1 MDTVMRLRRTS
12 IRVRVFMLVLV
23 PLLALIGVYSF
34 AVAGQLST
42 AVGLSNAGKVAAAT
56 ITPMSSVLVGLNT
69 ERSLAVAYLGTRS
82 GSFLTEYQAQAAATD
97 KAVKVL
103 EDISG
108 SGPVTAN
115 ASALEKEAAATFL
128 SDAATL
134 PALRSSVA
142 DLAITSSAVIAQYS
156 AIVSDGIQVDAQSLQ
171 ETYVSQS
178 LATTSR
184 QEVNLYE
191 SEMLVLQENDVYTSA
206 VIAGRVSASTQMTFG
221 QLVSVRRYLVQEAV
235 PQLDAEAAAIYQ
247 RNVPASLSLSL
258 ARVEDQVIQAPA
270 GAKPPVPLAEWQA
283 TVKNYATNLEVMLT
297 QGPNWIQS
305 QVTASAR
312 SALVTLITAAILGLL
327 AVIASVVI
335 SAIMGRRLLRR
346 LADLRESALTLAHRQ
361 LPGLMARLRQ
371 GERVDIDA
379 EAPPTKSSV
388 DELDQVQE
396 AFTVVHRAAVA
407 AAVDESNMRRGINE
421 VFRNLAR
428 RSQLLLQRQLAL
440 LDSMERRAEEPD
452 QLADLFRIDHL
463 TTRMRRHA
471 EGLIIL
477 SGESTGRNWR
487 EPVPIFDVI
496 RAAVAEV
503 EDYTR
508 VNIEVQVKTAL
519 AGRAVA
525 DVIHLLAELI
535 ENATAF
541 SPPDARVT
549 IQGQLVARGLAVEV
563 QDLGLGILDEQ
574 LKQINRDLAN
584 PPDFD
589 LSRSDRLGLF
599 IAGRLAARHGIS
611 VTLRQSSYGGV
622 IAVVVIPG
630 QLVVTEGAEL
640 GTAAG
645 GGGTGAGAGGGL
657 ARRPRPR
664 AALYRGTDDAAVE
677 LAPGPQA
684 AQSSWWTRQR
694 VSGRHA
700 GGGAQEHSAEGG
712 EPSASGSPGPDGVNR
727 GG

>member
-1 MDTVMRLRRTS
+1 MRLRRTS
-12 IRVRVFMLVLV
+12 IRVRVFLLVLI
-23 PLLALIGVYSF
+23 PLLALIGVYGF
-34 AVAGQLST
+34 AVAGELGT
-42 AVGLSNAGKVAAAT
+42 AVGLSNAGKVAGAT
-56 ITPMSSVLVGLNT
+56 ITPTSKLLVALNA
-69 ERSLAVAYLGTRS
+69 ERSLAVGYLGTGS
-82 GSFLTEYQAQAAATD
+82 GTFLTEYRAQAAGTD
-97 KAVKVL
+97 KALRVL

-115 ASALEKEAAATFL
+115 ASPLEKSAAASFL
-128 SDAATL
+128 TAAKTL
-134 PALRSSVA
+134 PALRSQVA
-142 DLAITSSAVIAQYS
+142 DRGVSSSSVITQYS
-156 AIVSDGIQVDAQSLQ
+156 AIVSDGIQVIAQSLQ

-178 LATTSR
+178 LAATSR
-184 QEVNLYE
+184 EEVNLYE
-191 SEMLVLQENDVYTSA
+191 SEMLVLQENDVYTAALLGGRLSA
-206 VIAGRVSASTQMTFG
+206 ADQMSFG
-221 QLVSVRRYLVQEAV
+221 QLVSVRRYLVAEAV
-235 PQLDAEAAAIYQ
+235 PQLDAEASSLYQ
-247 RNVPASLSLSL
+247 RYVPSKLSL
-258 ARVEDQVIQAPA
+258 AFAHLEDQVIQAPA
-270 GAKPPVPLAEWQA
+270 NGKPPVPLTTWQA
-283 TVKNYATNLEVMLT
+283 TVKEYATNLEVMLT

-312 SALVTLITAAILGLL
+312 SALVTLIVAAILGLL
-327 AVIASVVI
+327 AVVASVVF
-335 SAIMGRRLLRR
+335 SAVMGRRLLRR

-361 LPGLMARLRQ
+361 LPSLMARLRR

-379 EAPPTKSSV
+379 EAPLAKSSV

-407 AAVDESNMRRGINE
+407 AAVDEANLRGGVNE

-428 RSQLLLQRQLAL
+428 RSQLLLQRQLTL
-440 LDSMERRAEEPD
+440 LDGMERRAEEPD

-508 VNIEVQVKTAL
+508 VNVEIRVKTAL
-519 AGRAVA
+519 VGRAVA

-549 IQGQLVARGLAVEV
+549 VVGHLVGHGFAIEV
-563 QDLGLGILDEQ
+563 QDLGLGIPDGQ
-574 LKQINRDLAN
+574 LAEINRDLAS

-599 IAGRLAARHGIS
+599 IAGRLAARHAIT

-622 IAVVVIPG
+622 IAVVVLPG
-630 QLVVTEGAEL
+630 QLVVSEGGEPSE
-640 GTAAG
+640 AG
-645 GGGTGAGAGGGL
+645 GGDGL
-657 ARRPRPR
+657 PRRSATRP
-664 AALYRGTDDAAVE
+664 ALYRGTADASVDLTPARQ
-677 LAPGPQA
+677 AP
-684 AQSSWWTRQR
+684 QSSWWTRQT
-694 VSGRHA
+694 VAGKHA
-700 GGGAQEHSAEGG
+700 GGAAQERS
-712 EPSASGSPGPDGVNR
+712 SSGWVPTDNDTPTPDGVNR
-727 GG
+727 GQ

>member
-1 MDTVMRLRRTS
+1 MDTAMRLRRTS
-12 IRVRVFMLVLV
+12 IRVRVFLLVLI
-23 PLLALIGVYSF
+23 PLLALIGVYGF
-34 AVAGQLST
+34 AVAGELGT
-42 AVGLSNAGKVAAAT
+42 AVGLSNAGKVAGAT
-56 ITPMSSVLVGLNT
+56 ITPTSKLLVALNA
-69 ERSLAVAYLGTRS
+69 ERSLAVGYLGTGS
-82 GSFLTEYQAQAAATD
+82 GTFLTEYRAQAAGTD
-97 KAVKVL
+97 KALRVL

-115 ASALEKEAAATFL
+115 ASPLEKSAAASFL
-128 SDAATL
+128 TAAKTL
-134 PALRSSVA
+134 PALRSQVA
-142 DLAITSSAVIAQYS
+142 DRGVSSSSVITQYS
-156 AIVSDGIQVDAQSLQ
+156 AIVSDGIQVIAQSLQ

-178 LATTSR
+178 LAATSR
-184 QEVNLYE
+184 EEVNLYE
-191 SEMLVLQENDVYTSA
+191 SEMLVLQENDVYTAA
-206 VIAGRVSASTQMTFG
+206 VLAGRLSAPAQMTFG

-235 PQLDAEAAAIYQ
+235 PQLDAEATGLYQ
-247 RNVPASLSLSL
+247 RYVPSTLSL
-258 ARVEDQVIQAPA
+258 ALAHVEDQVIQAPT
-270 GAKPPVPLAEWQA
+270 GARPPVALPVWQA
-283 TVKNYATNLEVMLT
+283 TVKAYATNLEVMLT

-312 SALVTLITAAILGLL
+312 SALVTLIAAAILGLL
-327 AVIASVVI
+327 AVIASVVF
-335 SAIMGRRLLRR
+335 SAIMGRRLLSR
-346 LADLRESALTLAHRQ
+346 LADLRESALTLAHQQ
-361 LPGLMARLRQ
+361 LPHLMARLRR
-371 GERVDIDA
+371 GERVDVDA
-379 EAPPTKSSV
+379 EAPPAKSSV
-388 DELDQVQE
+388 DELDQVRE

-407 AAVDESNMRRGINE
+407 AAVDESNLRRGVND

-440 LDSMERRAEEPD
+440 LDGMERRAEEPD

-508 VNIEVQVKTAL
+508 VNIEVRVKTAL
-519 AGRAVA
+519 VGRAVA

-549 IQGQLVARGLAVEV
+549 IQGHLVGHGFAVEV
-563 QDLGLGILDEQ
+563 QDLGLGIPDGQ
-574 LKQINRDLAN
+574 LKEINRDLAN

-611 VTLRQSSYGGV
+611 VTLRQSAYGGV

-630 QLVVTEGAEL
+630 QLVVTEGAQL
-640 GTAAG
+640 GGAADGTG
-645 GGGTGAGAGGGL
+645 GGDGL
-657 ARRPRPR
+657 PQRSRSRT
-664 AALYRGTDDAAVE
+664 ALYRGTADASVE

-684 AQSSWWTRQR
+684 AQPSWWTRQK
-694 VSGRHA
+694 VSGKHA
-700 GGGAQEHSAEGG
+700 GGAAQEHSA
-712 EPSASGSPGPDGVNR
+712 GPPDNGNRTSDGVDR
-727 GG
+727 RP

>member
-1 MDTVMRLRRTS
+1 MDTAMRLRRTS
-12 IRVRVFMLVLV
+12 IRVRVFLLVLI
-23 PLLALIGVYSF
+23 PLLALIGVYGF
-34 AVAGQLST
+34 AVAGQLGT
-42 AVGLSNAGKVAAAT
+42 AVGLSNAGRVAGAT
-56 ITPMSSVLVGLNT
+56 ITPTSKLLVALNA
-69 ERSLAVAYLGTRS
+69 ERSLAVGYLGTGS
-82 GSFLTEYQAQAAATD
+82 GSLLTEYRGQAAATEQ
-97 KAVKVL
+97 ALRVL

-115 ASALEKEAAATFL
+115 ASPLEKDAAAGFL
-128 SDAATL
+128 AAAKAL
-134 PALRSSVA
+134 PALRSEVA
-142 DLAITSSAVIAQYS
+142 DRSVSSSSVITQYS
-156 AIVSDGIQVDAQSLQ
+156 AIVSDGIQVIGQSLQ

-178 LATTSR
+178 LAATSR
-184 QEVNLYE
+184 EEVNLYE
-191 SEMLVLQENDVYTSA
+191 SEMLVLQENDVYTAA
-206 VIAGRVSASTQMTFG
+206 VLAGRLSAAAQMSFG

-235 PQLDAEAAAIYQ
+235 PQLDPEASGLYQ
-247 RNVPASLSLSL
+247 RYVPSSLSL
-258 ARVEDQVIQAPA
+258 ALAHLEDQVTQAPA
-270 GAKPPVPLAEWQA
+270 DAKPPVPLAAWQA
-283 TVKNYATNLEVMLT
+283 AVKAYATNLEVMLT

-312 SALVTLITAAILGLL
+312 SALVTLIAAAILGLL
-327 AVIASVVI
+327 AVIASVVF
-335 SAIMGRRLLRR
+335 SAVMGRRLLRR
-346 LADLRESALTLAHRQ
+346 LADLRESALTLAHDQ
-361 LPGLMARLRQ
+361 LPSLMARLRR
-371 GERVDIDA
+371 GERVDVDA
-379 EAPPTKSSV
+379 EAPPAKSSV

-407 AAVDESNMRRGINE
+407 AAVDESNLRRGVND

-440 LDSMERRAEEPD
+440 LDGMERRAEEPD

-487 EPVPIFDVI
+487 EPVPLFDVV

-508 VNIEVQVKTAL
+508 VNIEFRVKSAL
-519 AGRAVA
+519 VGRAVA

-549 IQGQLVARGLAVEV
+549 IAGHLVGHGFAVEV
-563 QDLGLGILDEQ
+563 QDLGLGLPDGQ
-574 LKQINRDLAN
+574 LKEINRDLAS

-599 IAGRLAARHGIS
+599 IAGRLAARHGIT
-611 VTLRQSSYGGV
+611 VTLRQSAYGGV

-640 GTAAG
+640 G
-645 GGGTGAGAGGGL
+645 GAGGGDGL
-657 ARRPRPR
+657 PQRSASR
-664 AALYRGTDDAAVE
+664 AALYRGTADASVE
-677 LAPGPQA
+677 LAPAAHAPQP
-684 AQSSWWTRQR
+684 SWWTRQK
-694 VSGRHA
+694 VTGKHA
-700 GGGAQEHSAEGG
+700 GGAAQERSADGG
-712 EPSASGSPGPDGVNR
+712 GPSDSGSPRPDGVY
-727 GG
+727 GAP